1 MNTKF
6 KAFVAYELVGAKNI
20 IVTKNK
26 TKQNNHEYNIHFYLN
41 E

>member
-20 IVTKNK
+20 IVTKKNNK
-26 TKQNNHEYNIHFYLN
+26 TTMRYNIHFYLN